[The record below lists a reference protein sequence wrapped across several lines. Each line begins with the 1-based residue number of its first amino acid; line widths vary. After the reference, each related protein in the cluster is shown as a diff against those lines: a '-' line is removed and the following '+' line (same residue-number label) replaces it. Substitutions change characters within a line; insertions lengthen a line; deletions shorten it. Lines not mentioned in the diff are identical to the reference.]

1 MRGKLYRG
9 AWYAVWTEGGRTRRR
24 SLRTKD
30 RAVAERT
37 LADLRRGD
45 AASRRETVGEIMYAY
60 LQEKDQSAIDPAR
73 LRVAWKA
80 LEPTFASL
88 RPDHIDRPLCRVHI
102 ARRRQEGRKDG
113 TIAKELN
120 TLRAGLRW
128 HDPRTPAIFEMPPA
142 VQPRERYLTRAEY
155 GRLLKACET
164 QPHLHLFV
172 VLALATAGRSQAI
185 LGLTWDR
192 VDFARGVVR
201 LAEDPH
207 RRKGRA
213 TVPITDSAR
222 AALEAVYDVRT
233 CDSVVEWAGR
243 RVGSIKKAFK
253 AACARAG
260 LEGVTPHDLRRTAAV
275 WMAEAGV
282 SMAEIAAY
290 LGHSDD
296 RVTSKH
302 YARFS
307 PDYLRRAARALESDQ

>member
-88 RPDHIDRPLCRVHI
+88 RPDHIDRPLCRAHI

-113 TIAKELN
+113 TIAKELA
-120 TLRAGLRW
+120 TLRAALRW

-155 GRLLKACET
+155 GSLLEAC
-164 QPHLHLFV
+164 QMQSHLHLFV

-192 VDFARGVVR
+192 VDFARGLIQ
-201 LAEDPH
+201 LADDPH

-213 TVPITDSAR
+213 TVPITEPAR
-222 AALEAVYDVRT
+222 QALEAVYELRT
-233 CDSVVEWAGR
+233 CDYVIEWAGR
-243 RVGSIKKAFK
+243 RVGSIKKAFRN
-253 AACARAG
+253 ACERAG
-260 LEGVTPHDLRRTAAV
+260 LQDVSAHVLRHTAAV
-275 WMAEAGV
+275 WLAEAGV
-282 SMAEIAAY
+282 SMPEISAY
-290 LGHSDD
+290 LGHSDS
-296 RVTSKH
+296 RTTERI
-302 YARFS
+302 YAKFS
-307 PDYLRRAARALESDQ
+307 PGFLRKAAKALE